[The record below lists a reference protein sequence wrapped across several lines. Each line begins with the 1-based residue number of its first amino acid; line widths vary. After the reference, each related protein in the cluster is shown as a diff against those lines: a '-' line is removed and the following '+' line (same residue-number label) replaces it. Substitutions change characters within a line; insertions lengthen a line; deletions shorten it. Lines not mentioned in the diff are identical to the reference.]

1 MCARADPQIHVG
13 SRNPQLLKE
22 HMGHIYVVV
31 LTGMNEGLRHTL
43 PSLQGTQDRSD
54 LHEVR
59 PSSNDV
65 KYVHQFSR
73 NTQPA

>member
-1 MCARADPQIHVG
+1 MCARADRQIHIG
-13 SRNPQLLKE
+13 SRYPQLLKE
-22 HMGHIYVVV
+22 HIGHIGVVV
-31 LTGMNEGLRHTL
+31 LTGVNEGLRHTL

-65 KYVHQFSR
+65 KYVHQFSSY
-73 NTQPA
+73 TQPA